1 MDTITVLEQLGSKP
15 VDTLIVGMSGI
26 GKSWLARQL
35 DATGYWRYI
44 SVDAKIQSQYLAEE
58 IFSKFHEEVTAGPM
72 ISRLYT
78 LGTLRLDLEH
88 HHETLAPLTA
98 WLGMPGDSNFG
109 GIPFDEYKK
118 RQNAHFTAERK
129 VIEELLSMENNGHP
143 LLVDTS
149 GSFCEVISIDDPIF
163 ASLQKKFRI
172 ISLRESD
179 AAVKMLINRFCAHP
193 KPIYYPH
200 DLLQQFWQNF
210 LSTRQLN
217 EHNVVPNE
225 FATWAYE
232 KLIVNRRKKY
242 AAIAEK
248 SNLCI
253 DADSLH
259 QKVTQFKS
267 YQQQIRK

>member
-26 GKSWLARQL
+26 GKSWLSRQL
-35 DATGYWRYI
+35 DASGFWRYI
-44 SVDAKIQSQYLAEE
+44 SVDAKIQSQHLAEE
-58 IFSKFHEEVTAGPM
+58 IFSRFHKEVAAGPM
-72 ISRLYT
+72 ISRLYA
-78 LGTLRLDLEH
+78 LGALRLDIEH

-98 WLGMPGDSNFG
+98 WLGMPGGSKFG
-109 GIPFDEYKK
+109 GIPFKEYTQ
-118 RQNAHFTAERK
+118 RQNTHFKAERQ
-129 VIEELLSMENNGHP
+129 VIEELLTMENNGHP

-163 ASLQKKFRI
+163 ASIQKKFRI

-179 AAVKMLINRFCAHP
+179 AAINMLINRFRAHP
-193 KPIYYPH
+193 KPIYYPL
-200 DLLQQFWQNF
+200 DLLQQYWRNF

-217 EHNVVPNE
+217 EHDVVPNE

-253 DADSLH
+253 EADCLH
-259 QKVTQFKS
+259 QEMARFS
-267 YQQQIRK
+267 LCQQQIRK